1 MKKLYRILNTFLW
14 CIIGVFLGDSIYR
27 FYDYKT
33 NPGLYELQSAPWYKA
48 IVVQGIF
55 TAVIV
60 MAILIVML
68 FLKKKMGK

>member
-14 CIIGVFLGDSIYR
+14 CSIGVFFGDSIYR

-33 NPGLYELQSAPWYKA
+33 HPGLLYELQSAPWYTG
-48 IVVQGIF
+48 IVLQGIF

-60 MAILIVML
+60 AGILIVMH
-68 FLKKKMGK
+68 FLKKKME